1 MFIVVLLLMLRN
13 PSCVD
18 DVGDASG
25 GLAVTT
31 VIATGALDCDVLRA
45 PSDARG
51 EGDRV
56 GEVDGGA

>member
-1 MFIVVLLLMLRN
+1 MLRN